1 MSSIFIYVI
10 HVYMKYCDGLKSV
23 GYLDFSLLCT
33 LIPESEKFTE
43 RHFAPVELSFRETFA
58 PEERKVQELSLL
70 GTFGPVELSLLRS
83 ECCKNSFLG
92 TFAPVELSVPYL
104 KKLGKALQQSVHRHI
119 LANRA

>member
-1 MSSIFIYVI
+1 
-10 HVYMKYCDGLKSV
+10 MKYCDGLKSV

-70 GTFGPVELSLLRS
+70 GTF
-83 ECCKNSFLG
+83 
-92 TFAPVELSVPYL
+92 APVELSVPYL